1 MKGSKPTHFGVTK
14 QMLLS
19 FSSLRGD
26 YRTEKEGGSPETM
39 GEWTVQVRNDHI
51 ESGGSYPE
59 GKKGGEKV

>member
-1 MKGSKPTHFGVTK
+1 
-14 QMLLS
+14 MLLG
-19 FSSLRGD
+19 FSSLGGD
-26 YRTEKEGGSPETM
+26 YRTEKEGGSAETM